1 MKAIFIHTCRSWHQ
15 PRFNWKIS
23 FMKIGAL
30 TAVII
35 ISCLS
40 TECIGQGTGKSQI
53 KQEGRLYK
61 IQVQKTVLEID
72 PTTGGRITS
81 LTLGGK
87 NFLTD
92 SSVNNFNYGSTF
104 WLSPQSDWN
113 WPPSSEIDN
122 KPYSAKIK
130 KGQLIMTS
138 LKDEKTGII
147 VTKAFKGDSKT
158 GSFVLKYTITNHS
171 VNPQKV
177 APWEV
182 TRVHTNGL
190 AFFPIGTEDIR
201 GGLATLIITKDG
213 IAWFPYKAEKL
224 PLEGDRQIY
233 TDGSGGW
240 LSQINNNVLLIQQF
254 SDISA
259 EKTAPKEGEIELYT
273 SPVKLGKSYVE
284 IEHQG
289 EYKQLAP
296 GESSTWEV
304 RWYLRKLPNNVEGLI
319 GSSSVVSYVEKLIK

>member
-1 MKAIFIHTCRSWHQ
+1 
-15 PRFNWKIS
+15 
-23 FMKIGAL
+23 MKIGAL
-30 TAVII
+30 TALII
-35 ISCLS
+35 ISCFS
-40 TECIGQGTGKSQI
+40 TECIGQRTGKSQI
-53 KQEGRLYK
+53 KREGHLYK

-72 PTTGGRITS
+72 PSAGGRITS
-81 LTLGGK
+81 LMLDGK

-122 KPYSAKIK
+122 KPYSANIK

-138 LKDEKTGII
+138 IKDEKTGII
-147 VTKAFKGDSKT
+147 VTKAFRADSKT

-171 VNPQKV
+171 GNPQKV

-190 AFFPIGTEDIR
+190 AFFPIGTENIR
-201 GGLATLIITKDG
+201 GGLASLIIKKDEM
-213 IAWFPYKAEKL
+213 AWFPYNAEKL
-224 PLEGDRQIY
+224 PLKGDRQIY

-240 LSQINNNVLLIQQF
+240 LSQVNNGVLLIQQF

-259 EKTAPKEGEIELYT
+259 EKTAPNEGEIELYA
-273 SPVKLGKSYVE
+273 SPVRTGKSYVE

-296 GESSTWEV
+296 GESSTWEI
-304 RWYLRKLPNNVEGLI
+304 RWFLRKLPDNVKGMV
-319 GSSSVVSYVEKLIK
+319 GSSSLVSFVEKLIK